1 MLTLRKLLAIALF
14 GTVLGLGACNE
25 SDGPVHELE
34 EGIDHVGDQI
44 D

>member
-1 MLTLRKLLAIALF
+1 MLTLRKLLAITF
-14 GTVLGLGACNE
+14 LGSLLALGACNE

-34 EGIDHVGDQI
+34 EGIDHIGDQI

>member
-1 MLTLRKLLAIALF
+1 MTTFRRLLAVVFLGSLFALC
-14 GTVLGLGACNE
+14 ACNE

-34 EGIDHVGDQI
+34 EGIDHIGDQI

>member
-1 MLTLRKLLAIALF
+1 MSTLRKLLAIAFF
-14 GTVLGLGACNE
+14 GALLALGACNQ

-34 EGIDHVGDQI
+34 EGIDHIGDQF

>member
-1 MLTLRKLLAIALF
+1 MLILRKILAVAFLGSLLA
-14 GTVLGLGACNE
+14 LGACNQ

-34 EGIDHVGDQI
+34 EGIDHIGDQF